1 MFYLNSVAEN
11 VMNVLAPYLIQ
22 GNKTPDGYIEI
33 AGRLTNYDRWF
44 CEELEADKGIYESM
58 YPEPTEEVVVNR
70 YEDFTCRTTEMYAF
84 PDGSKILVRTTKDAR
99 CFAYDEEGHGINI
112 YQNEKVWIKIM

>member
-11 VMNVLAPYLIQ
+11 VMNMLAPYLIQ
-22 GNKTPDGYIEI
+22 GNKTPDRFIEI

-44 CEELEADKGIYESM
+44 REELGAVKGICETM
-58 YPEPTEEVVVNR
+58 YPEPSEEVVVNR
-70 YEDFTCRTTEMYAF
+70 YEDFTCRTTEIYAF
-84 PDGSKILVRTTKDAR
+84 PDGSKVAVRTIKDAH
-99 CFAYDEEGHGINI
+99 CLAYDEEGHGINI